1 VGRLRPIFVITRSIL
16 WAGVLRYSLSCQFG
30 VELQYCRWFEGGG
43 NCMYSLI
50 LYWSLPF
57 EMVVREKEVI
67 VQCCYFRAYIT
78 TI

>member
-30 VELQYCRWFEGGG
+30 VELQYCRWFEGGKLYVFA
-43 NCMYSLI
+43 NSL
-50 LYWSLPF
+50 LD
-57 EMVVREKEVI
+57 
-67 VQCCYFRAYIT
+67 A